1 MTGNGNHTTYLW
13 WFGDGLVLFYQQ
25 KKKKHTLEISINTIN
40 HSQMGGLWHCFTYI
54 SGFLLDFSMIF
65 PSQTR
70 RAALER
76 GSRWGWAP
84 PSTDSR
90 PRCRKNLAA
99 TTFRV
104 AQSKCV
110 AVEATC
116 FAIEKR
122 TSVNHCLSWD
132 TLKQLNLYKVVP
144 HSI

>member
-1 MTGNGNHTTYLW
+1 
-13 WFGDGLVLFYQQ
+13 
-25 KKKKHTLEISINTIN
+25 
-40 HSQMGGLWHCFTYI
+40 MGGLWHCFTYI
-54 SGFLLDFSMIF
+54 SGFLLDVSMIF

-104 AQSKCV
+104 AAGSEMKWLV
-110 AVEATC
+110 STYGILLIFVYGIDINIIVYWHIPYIIDVN
-116 FAIEKR
+116 IE
-122 TSVNHCLSWD
+122 
-132 TLKQLNLYKVVP
+132 LY
-144 HSI
+144 IYIEYW